1 MSTNIKCTTGSI
13 FIKNKRICYDIYINH
28 WREVVRFS
36 MKYYKVIFTFE
47 YPNININLHIYKII
61 YDNSNNYANKI
72 IMYQP
77 IINFENYD
85 NIFNLYYRYIIRI
98 FSINIWKGYEI
109 LINNNIQNIKK
120 FNTMSNYK
128 IINYMD
134 L

>member
-1 MSTNIKCTTGSI
+1 
-13 FIKNKRICYDIYINH
+13 
-28 WREVVRFS
+28 
-36 MKYYKVIFTFE
+36 
-47 YPNININLHIYKII
+47 
-61 YDNSNNYANKI
+61 
-72 IMYQP
+72 MYQP

-98 FSINIWKGYEI
+98 FSINIWKGYKI

-134 L
+134 I